1 MQIDL
6 ALSSYKSNLKV
17 RHQGPVTE
25 VLDPVRRKYVVLTPE
40 EYVRQLMILYLTD
53 TCGYSINRIQV
64 EREIIVNSKS
74 LRFDIVILDDE
85 LQPYILIEC
94 KRHTEQINDR
104 TFDQVSLYNQ
114 SLKANYLIIT
124 NGIRSYCASIDY
136 DQKTYRLIDH
146 IPNQNH

>member
-6 ALSSYKSNLKV
+6 ELNTYKGKLKV
-17 RHQGPVTE
+17 RQQGSVTE
-25 VLDPVRRKYVVLTPE
+25 VLDPVRRKYVGLTPE
-40 EYVRQLMILYLTD
+40 EYVRQLMIRYLTD
-53 TCGYSINRIQV
+53 SCGYSINRIQV

-74 LRFDIVILDDE
+74 LRFDLAILDYK

-94 KRHTEQINDR
+94 KRHTEQISNR

-114 SLKANYLIIT
+114 SLQADYLVIT

-146 IPNQNH
+146 IPNQNQ